1 MEIFIVL
8 LVVGL
13 VTWWI
18 VEYRRHLG
26 SVVKIPIRIH
36 VNGTRGKSSVTRLIA
51 GALREGGIRTVAKTT
66 GSLPQFILPD
76 GSEEPI
82 VRLGPA
88 NIHEQVGIVRRASE
102 MAAEALV
109 IECMALQPEYQE
121 LSEQRI
127 VKSTIDVITNVRPDH
142 LDVMGPTAEDV
153 VDALC
158 GTISPGNICFT
169 AERERFDRMNNYADG
184 IGAKIIRADPLK
196 IGRSEMAG
204 FGYIEHEENVALA
217 LGVAEHLGIE
227 RDVAIRGMQ
236 KAIPDIGALTVYR
249 VEFFDKEITFYNAF
263 AANDPESIGALWD
276 KLELFPS
283 VVEPVIVIA
292 NNRAD
297 RASRTAQ
304 LADMLV
310 DKVRADHYLLIGTN
324 TKLLLEEL
332 GRSGMDLAEVIDLG
346 GAEVEDI
353 FEKCVE
359 LTPRSSRIV
368 GVGNIGGIG
377 RDLLGYFKARA
388 ESPIRHDDSADGV

>member
-1 MEIFIVL
+1 MEVFIVL
-8 LVVGL
+8 LVVVL
-13 VTWWI
+13 VTWWV

-36 VNGTRGKSSVTRLIA
+36 VNGTRGKSSVTRLIG

-102 MAAEALV
+102 MDAEALV

-121 LSEQRI
+121 ISEQRI
-127 VKSTIDVITNVRPDH
+127 IKSTIDVITNARPDH
-142 LDVMGPTAEDV
+142 LDVMGPTADDV

-169 AERERFDRMNNYADG
+169 AERERFDRMNNYADE
-184 IGAKIIRADPLK
+184 IGAKIVRADPRK
-196 IGRSEMAG
+196 IGRSVMAG

-276 KLELFPS
+276 KLKLFPS
-283 VVEPVIVIA
+283 ADEPVIVIA

-310 DKVRADHYLLIGTN
+310 DKVRADRYLLIGTN

-332 GRSGMDLAEVIDLG
+332 GRGGMDLAEVIDIG
-346 GAEVEDI
+346 GAEVEDV

-359 LTPRSSRIV
+359 LTPRKSKIV

-377 RDLLGYFKARA
+377 RELLGYFKARA
-388 ESPIRHDDSADGV
+388 ESPIRHDDTADGV